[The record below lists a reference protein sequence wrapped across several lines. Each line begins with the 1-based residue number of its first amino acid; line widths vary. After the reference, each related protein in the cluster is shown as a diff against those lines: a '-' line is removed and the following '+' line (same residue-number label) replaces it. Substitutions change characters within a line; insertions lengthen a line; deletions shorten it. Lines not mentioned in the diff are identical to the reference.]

1 MHLRTAIGASR
12 LAGWLLSLIVG
23 LAAPAAERPNVVLML
38 ADDLGWGDLSI
49 HGGTIPTPRLDRLF
63 REGVQLDHFMAWC
76 VCSPSR
82 AMLLTGRHP
91 FRVGSGPECGGEL
104 AGEEI
109 TIAEV
114 FRAHGYRTGVFGK
127 WHNGED
133 PDTPEF
139 RAAWAEAFKDMP
151 RKTFRGG
158 LGVNE
163 HGFDEAWVYYGG
175 GADHF
180 TRRTVDGRG
189 PVSWWHNRE
198 FRPNDQGYTD
208 DLVTQHALNFI
219 RDHRAQPF
227 FCYVPFHLVHAP
239 LQAKPEDLGRVPGH
253 ITGATQRIYAAM
265 VMALDHNVGA
275 ILDLLDQLNLRTNT
289 IVVFA
294 SDNGAT
300 KTGSNLPFRGGKH
313 TVFEGGTR
321 MPTVIHWPAANL
333 GGRTWNGLCSLCDLL
348 PTLASMAG
356 LALPN
361 HMPRLDGQNL
371 WPALR
376 DGGPSPV
383 RSYYWVWRDEDA
395 IRTAE
400 WRLHRYFDRVE
411 LYHVLNDPGEAR
423 NVADSHPEV
432 VAQLLAE
439 MDAWAES
446 LGAAL
451 SHRPAPKRLDRP
463 AEPSGDVLEVT
474 VTVTPQAK
482 PRDQLVVPIA
492 SLDEAILAT
501 DYVEFDVAVGQDS
514 LQQGFFYSPFKG
526 HETKGVELLFRRGVG
541 VDQFGRE
548 QVRGPAPQGGPM
560 TWEHRVIGLC
570 GLAPGSLARHA
581 LVFTGSRAGT
591 YRVYLDNLRIRRA
604 DGTTIPVWT
613 DARHT
618 ISKRIPDS
626 ETFKNMQVRTIS
638 LAQLGTKP

>member
-1 MHLRTAIGASR
+1 MALRTALEALR
-12 LAGWLLSLIVG
+12 LAGVLLGLTAG
-23 LAAPAAERPNVVLML
+23 LAALAAERPNVVLML

-63 REGVQLDHFMAWC
+63 REGVRLDHFMAWC

-104 AGEEI
+104 AREEH

-127 WHNGED
+127 WHNGD
-133 PDTPEF
+133 APDTPEF
-139 RAAWAEAFKDMP
+139 RAAWTEAFKDMP
-151 RKTFRGG
+151 RKTFQGG

-163 HGFDEAWVYYGG
+163 HGFDEAWVYYDGG
-175 GADHF
+175 VDHF
-180 TRRTVDGRG
+180 TRRTVGGRG
-189 PVSWWHNRE
+189 PVNWWHNRE

-208 DLVTQHALNFI
+208 DLVTQHAMNFI
-219 RDHRAQPF
+219 REHRTQPF

-239 LQAKPEDLGRVPGH
+239 LQAKQEDLERVPAH
-253 ITGATQRIYAAM
+253 ITGAVQRIYAAM

-289 IVVFA
+289 IVVFT

-300 KTGSNLPFRGGKH
+300 KTGSNSPFRGGKH

-333 GGRTWNGLCSLCDLL
+333 ARRTWNGLCGMCDLL
-348 PTLASMAG
+348 PTLVNMAG
-356 LALPN
+356 LTLPSTMQPLEG
-361 HMPRLDGQNL
+361 HDL

-376 DGGPSPV
+376 DNAPSPV

-411 LYHVLNDPGEAR
+411 LYHVQNDPGEAR

-439 MDAWAES
+439 MDAWAAS

-451 SHRPAPKRLDRP
+451 SHRAPPRQLDRP
-463 AEPSGDVLEVT
+463 AEPSGEVLEVT

-492 SLDEAILAT
+492 RFDGEIRAT
-501 DYVEFDVAVGQDS
+501 DYVEFDLAVGRDS
-514 LQQGFFYSPFKG
+514 LRNGFFYAPFKG
-526 HETKGVELLFRRGVG
+526 HGSSVQLLFRRGVG

-548 QVRGPAPQGGPM
+548 QVRGPGPQGGPLE
-560 TWEHRVIGLC
+560 WEHRVIGLC
-570 GLAPGSLARHA
+570 GLAPGNLGGHA
-581 LVFTGSRAGT
+581 LVFNGGRPGT

-604 DGTTIPVWT
+604 DGTVVPIWT
-613 DARHT
+613 DAQHT
-618 ISKRIPDS
+618 NSKRIP
-626 ETFKNMQVRTIS
+626 ETEAFKNIRVRSILLSELT
-638 LAQLGTKP
+638 AHP